1 MTTGT
6 PAFERIT
13 TAMDAWGESGAP
25 GLVIRDNIRDNGGP
39 DRELADLG

>member
-1 MTTGT
+1 MTIGI

-13 TAMDAWGESGAP
+13 TAMDAWGECGAP
-25 GLVIRDNIRDNGGP
+25 GLVIRDNGGL

>member
-1 MTTGT
+1 MTIGT

-13 TAMDAWGESGAP
+13 TAMNAWEEAGAP
-25 GLVIRDNIRDNGGP
+25 GLVIRDNGGP

>member
-1 MTTGT
+1 MTIGT

-13 TAMDAWGESGAP
+13 MAMDAWGESGAP
-25 GLVIRDNIRDNGGP
+25 GLVIRDNGGP